1 MAIIPNGEQFRGVSA
16 DEDTRERGSK
26 LFNSQRTIYTMDD
39 ITSTVILNGGGGGL
53 AGSGTTRFIPKWISP
68 TTLGDSDIERTLSY
82 SAPNGGQYELR
93 GNLKIFGE
101 ASGSGVAALF
111 VEDSVS
117 AQIQIRD
124 VDNATSA
131 INSELAIVAS
141 DNFVSLGTTV
151 SSPVGK
157 IIISLK
163 GNGKFSFD
171 TYTDSAGTDIA
182 CFVPTSNLGMGLGAP
197 TASGAWRRIFTNL
210 DEYADDAA
218 AIAGGIVS
226 GELYQTDGTGAA
238 PLNVAGIVM
247 VAQ

>member
-1 MAIIPNGEQFRGVSA
+1 MAIVPNGEQFRGVSA

-53 AGSGTTRFIPKWISP
+53 AGSGTTRFIPKWISA
-68 TTLGDSDIERTLSY
+68 TQLGDSDIERTLSY

-111 VEDSVS
+111 VED
-117 AQIQIRD
+117 
-124 VDNATSA
+124 
-131 INSELAIVAS
+131 
-141 DNFVSLGTTV
+141 
-151 SSPVGK
+151 
-157 IIISLK
+157 
-163 GNGKFSFD
+163 
-171 TYTDSAGTDIA
+171 
-182 CFVPTSNLGMGLGAP
+182 
-197 TASGAWRRIFTNL
+197 
-210 DEYADDAA
+210 
-218 AIAGGIVS
+218 
-226 GELYQTDGTGAA
+226 QTDGTGAA